1 MNKLIYF
8 IFILFL
14 SSYSRAQI
22 FKRIEDNLSKKVEQK
37 IDQAT
42 DRAINGKSQNTN
54 NSNKVNSSQ
63 NKKSGLEEEEG
74 GSSHTGS
81 CSSSGSILF
90 TDNFESTESGDFPT
104 NWNSN
109 SGGEVKK
116 LKGMGKFL
124 KITPRS
130 VINPKVKK
138 LPESF
143 TVTFD
148 LIMPSDAPQ
157 RMASMGFGP
166 KPRVVDYLLAPNNR
180 DGIEFSFHTSNSG
193 HGEGLKYGR
202 QGVNTTAGFESVP
215 CIMPTDEIIKICF
228 VVSGKRI
235 QMYVDGEKKI
245 DMSQGFDPSFRGAFY
260 FCASTSGSSESK
272 VNNFYVS
279 NFSIL
284 DNTIR

>member
-1 MNKLIYF
+1 MKNLILL
-8 IFILFL
+8 ITVFL
-14 SSYSRAQI
+14 YTNSQAQI
-22 FKRIEDNLSKKVEQK
+22 FKRLEDKLTKKVEEK

-42 DRAINGKSQNTN
+42 DKATNGKS
-54 NSNKVNSSQ
+54 NSSSQ
-63 NKKSGLEEEEG
+63 NSNSGQIKKSGLEEEEG
-74 GSSHTGS
+74 GSTNSGS
-81 CSSSGSILF
+81 CASSGPVVF
-90 TDNFESTESGDFPT
+90 ADNFESTESGDFPA

-130 VINPKVKK
+130 VINPKMKK

-202 QGVNTTAGFESVP
+202 QGVNTTAGFESIP
-215 CIMPTDEIIKICF
+215 CIMPTDEKIKVCF

-235 QMYVDGEKKI
+235 QMFVDEEKKI

-260 FCASTSGSSESK
+260 FCASTSGSNESK
-272 VNNFYVS
+272 VNNFYIS
-279 NFSIL
+279 NFSII
-284 DNTIR
+284 DNTAK

>member
-14 SSYSRAQI
+14 GSNSNAQI

-63 NKKSGLEEEEG
+63 NKKSGLEEEEET
-74 GSSHTGS
+74 S
-81 CSSSGSILF
+81 SSSGNCSANGKILF
-90 TDNFESTESGDFPT
+90 AENFEAINPGDFPT
-104 NWNSN
+104 NWTSN

-124 KITPRS
+124 KVTPRS
-130 VINPKVKK
+130 VINPKIKK
-138 LPESF
+138 LPENFSI
-143 TVTFD
+143 TFD
-148 LIMPSDAPQ
+148 LIMPSDVPQ
-157 RMASMGFGP
+157 RMSSMGFGP
-166 KPRVVDYLLAPNNR
+166 KPRVIDYLLAPDNR
-180 DGIEFSFHTSNSG
+180 SGIEFSFHTSNSG

-215 CIMPTDEIIKICF
+215 CDMPTDEILKVCYI
-228 VVSGKRI
+228 VSGKRI
-235 QMYVDGEKKI
+235 QMYVNGEKKI
-245 DMSQGFDPSFRGAFY
+245 DMSNGFDPTFRNAFY

-272 VNNFYVS
+272 VNYFYIGNFTIVDNS
-279 NFSIL
+279 N
-284 DNTIR
+284 

>member
-1 MNKLIYF
+1 MKNLILAF
-8 IFILFL
+8 TIMFCANTQ
-14 SSYSRAQI
+14 AQI
-22 FKRIEDNLSKKVEQK
+22 FKKLEDKLTKKVEEK
-37 IDQAT
+37 IDQAA
-42 DRAINGKSQNTN
+42 DNAVNGKSK
-54 NSNKVNSSQ
+54 SSSQ
-63 NKKSGLEEEEG
+63 TSNSGQSKKSGLEEEEG
-74 GSSHTGS
+74 SSSNSGS
-81 CSSSGSILF
+81 CASGGQTIF
-90 TDNFESTESGDFPT
+90 ADNFESTQAGDFPI

-143 TVTFD
+143 TLTFD

-166 KPRVVDYLLAPNNR
+166 KPRVVDYMLAPDNR

-202 QGVNTTAGFESVP
+202 QGVNTTAGFESIP
-215 CIMPTDEIIKICF
+215 CIMPTDEVIKVCF

-235 QMYVDGEKKI
+235 QMFVDGEKKI

-260 FCASTSGSSESK
+260 YCASTSGANESK
-272 VNNFYVS
+272 VNNFFIS
-279 NFSIL
+279 NFAIV
-284 DNTIR
+284 DNKNQ